1 MKKLFLI
8 ASLLISSM
16 IIFGQEIVT
25 IQVDNM
31 QHPSVSQAV
40 YKSMEGLW
48 NTPSDGDMDIIL
60 NVNPKGEFTLSIIP
74 AFEFTNITAIEQSQV
89 IKEHIVEKGYF
100 KVLNTLHQ
108 DITNNIISANM
119 EILLNG
125 ELSTNNLEIT
135 FSKVFI
141 LNSDTN
147 TNNIVKSSTNH
158 IVKELFLLR

>member
-16 IIFGQEIVT
+16 IIFGQEIVS

-147 TNNIVKSSTNH
+147 TNNIAKSSTNH